1 MKNLKPLNPLLHS
14 ELRLAIMSL
23 LLTVKEADFTY
34 LKDATKATAGNLSVQ
49 INKLKEAEYI
59 TIDKGFK
66 DNYPSTT
73 CRITKKGIGAFE
85 EYVKALKEYLRK

>member
-1 MKNLKPLNPLLHS
+1 MKSLQPLNPLLHS

-23 LLTVKEADFTY
+23 LLSVETADFNY

-49 INKLKEAEYI
+49 LGKLKDAEYI
-59 TIDKGFK
+59 SIDKGFK

-73 CRITKKGIGAFE
+73 CRITRKGIEVFE
-85 EYVKALKEYLRK
+85 KYVKTLKEYLKK